1 MMILYYIQQKKKYCK
16 VGLRKEMLKNVNELL
31 SSKCENKESNL
42 ISPEA

>member
-1 MMILYYIQQKKKYCK
+1 MMILYYIQQKKYCK

-31 SSKCENKESNL
+31 SSKCENKELNL